1 MKKII
6 NDPKNFV
13 DEMLE
18 GILSAHPEQLKCV
31 NNNLIII

>member
-13 DEMLE
+13 DEMIE
-18 GILSAHPEQLKCV
+18 GILAAHPEQLKCV
-31 NNNLIII
+31 NKKEIW